1 MTVIGV
7 DVGGSG
13 IKAAAFS
20 GMAPNRVH
28 RVPTPQGD
36 PTGTAV
42 ADAVA
47 LVIREAAGGDPVTA
61 VGLAAPGL
69 IDDEGGRVVHSTNL
83 AWEDVPLRD
92 LVAERLGRSVAFGHD
107 VRLGGVAEFE
117 SGAARGHAD
126 AIFVPIGTGISL
138 AIRSD
143 GRMLS
148 AGGWAGEIGMS
159 RLPAGTLEEIA
170 SASGLAR
177 RLGELDGAS
186 VVARVRAGHPAA
198 VAAWELAT
206 DALATALA
214 GAVLTLGSRCVVVG
228 GGLSLAGD
236 LLLDPLR
243 AGIAARVGEFP
254 APVVVAGLLGDLAAC
269 HGAAQLARRAAG

>member
-1 MTVIGV
+1 VTVIGV

-13 IKAAAFS
+13 IKAAAFRA
-20 GMAPNRVH
+20 GLPDRAYRI
-28 RVPTPQGD
+28 PTPQGD

-47 LVIREAAGGDPVTA
+47 LAVREAAGSDPVTA
-61 VGLAAPGL
+61 VGLAAPGVV
-69 IDDEGGRVVHSTNL
+69 DDEEGRVVRSTNL
-83 AWEDVPLRD
+83 GWEGVPLRD
-92 LVAERLGRSVAFGHD
+92 LVAERLGLAVAFGHD
-107 VRLGGVAEFE
+107 VRLGGLAEFE
-117 SGAARGHAD
+117 SGAGRGHAD
-126 AIFVPIGTGISL
+126 AMFAPIGTGISL

-148 AGGWAGEIGMS
+148 AGGWAGEIGMG
-159 RLPAGTLEEIA
+159 RLVDGTLEEVA

-177 RLGELDGAS
+177 RLGEPDGAS
-186 VVARVRAGHPAA
+186 VVARVRAGQPAA

-206 DALATALA
+206 DALAAALS

-243 AGIAARVGEFP
+243 AGIAARLGEFP
-254 APVVVAGLLGDLAAC
+254 PPVVVAGLFGDLAAC
-269 HGAAQLARRAAG
+269 HGAALLAHRAAG